1 MKVTMRN
8 ALELIPYKDNPRK
21 INNYEFS
28 GLCESLKKF
37 GFQQPV
43 VINTKNEILSGNQRT
58 KAAIKL
64 GILEIPTIT
73 VDLAN
78 KSVENAFVITM
89 NNKNITGEFT
99 EGLRDLLEEI
109 KDDLD
114 DDYIFDL
121 NLDAVLKDLPV
132 IELEEAPEE
141 ESEQEEPEI
150 KEKLRI
156 IIECSNTDEHSELFQ
171 ELIERGLSV
180 RVA

>member
-1 MKVTMRN
+1 MNVTMRN

-21 INNYEFS
+21 ISEYEFN
-28 GLCESLKKF
+28 GLCESIKRF

-64 GILEIPTIT
+64 GISEIPVIT
-73 VDLAN
+73 VDLGS
-78 KSVENAFVITM
+78 KSLEDAFVITM

-99 EGLRDLLEEI
+99 EGLQDLLAEI
-109 KDDLD
+109 KTDLG

-121 NLDAVLKDLPV
+121 NLDAVLNDLPSFEIDEDPV
-132 IELEEAPEE
+132 EEDEE
-141 ESEQEEPEI
+141 EQPEI

-156 IIECSNTDEHSELFQ
+156 IIECSNTDEHQELFQ
-171 ELIERGLSV
+171 ELIGRGLSV